1 MGRDEL
7 NTSPLG
13 RFVRMGGLVGR
24 VGVSMLGDQ
33 AVGLLRDG
41 PTKRLKKAENMV
53 RNAARIASTLGE
65 MKGAAMK
72 VGQMLSL
79 HEGLLP
85 KEVAAVLSVLQNDA
99 PSVSFDVMEGALR
112 GELGN
117 VDEVF
122 ESIEAEAFAAASIG
136 QVHRG
141 VLRDGREVAV
151 KVQYPDADRMVMAD
165 LTNMKVLLGNLVGL
179 FTDINFEPIWMEVKE
194 RLIEELDYLQEA
206 DNIRRT
212 AAMHADIPKIIVP
225 EVVAEAT
232 TQRVLTMEFVGG
244 IPSSEAASDR
254 YPQDLKNQ
262 WGVTLFEFTLRCLFK
277 HRFLHADPNFAN
289 FAFREDGAVIV
300 YDYGCMK
307 QVPDNIATGY
317 ARLINA
323 LMKRHKSAIP
333 TLLQEM
339 GVYKEGGTPLSRS
352 ATDPYVDLM
361 QDIVRASPPYTFGD
375 FLATWSSSTGRSVAC
390 LATWEHSERPAH
402 GESCYANIRR
412 PFPRPNKRR
421 QRTRSPA
428 FVFSRSSIFSC
439 FTWSRFMAAR
449 NLMAKVFSL
458 VLIMVLAI
466 PSTYLVEKPIARFI
480 RRKYI
485 DRAA

>member
-85 KEVAAVLSVLQNDA
+85 KEVAIVLSALQNDA

-117 VDEVF
+117 FDEVF

-212 AAMHADIPKIIVP
+212 AA
-225 EVVAEAT
+225 
-232 TQRVLTMEFVGG
+232 
-244 IPSSEAASDR
+244 
-254 YPQDLKNQ
+254 DLKDQ
-262 WGVTLFEFTLRCLFK
+262 WGVTLFEFTLRGLFK

-289 FAFREDGAVIV
+289 FAFREDGAVVV

-317 ARLINA
+317 ARLMNA

-339 GVYKEGGTPLSRS
+339 GVYKEGGTPLSRT

-361 QDIVRASPPYTFGD
+361 QDIVRASPPYTFGED
-375 FLATWSSSTGRSVAC
+375 DMIYKALFDLGMSNWQEASD
-390 LATWEHSERPAH
+390 
-402 GESCYANIRR
+402 IR
-412 PFPRPNKRR
+412 FPRDM
-421 QRTRSPA
+421 
-428 FVFSRSSIFSC
+428 VF
-439 FTWSRFMAAR
+439 
-449 NLMAKVFSL
+449 
-458 VLIMVLAI
+458 
-466 PSTYLVEKPIARFI
+466 
-480 RRKYI
+480 I
-485 DRAA
+485 DRTLGGLFGNLGTLGATGPWRKLLREYTAPLSEAK

>member
-117 VDEVF
+117 FDEVF

-179 FTDINFEPIWMEVKE
+179 FTDINFEPIWEEVRE
-194 RLIEELDYLQEA
+194 RLVEELDYLQEA
-206 DNIRRT
+206 ENIRRT

-232 TQRVLTMEFVGG
+232 TQRVLTMDFVEG

-254 YPQDLKNQ
+254 YPQNLKDQ
-262 WGVTLFEFTLRCLFK
+262 WGVTLFEFTLRGLFK

-289 FAFREDGAVIV
+289 FAFREDGAVVV

-317 ARLINA
+317 ARLMNA

-339 GVYKEGGTPLSRS
+339 GVYKEGGTPLSRT

-361 QDIVRASPPYTFGD
+361 QDIVRASPPYTFGED
-375 FLATWSSSTGRSVAC
+375 DMIYKALFDLGMSNWQEASD
-390 LATWEHSERPAH
+390 
-402 GESCYANIRR
+402 IR
-412 PFPRPNKRR
+412 FPRDM
-421 QRTRSPA
+421 
-428 FVFSRSSIFSC
+428 VF
-439 FTWSRFMAAR
+439 
-449 NLMAKVFSL
+449 
-458 VLIMVLAI
+458 
-466 PSTYLVEKPIARFI
+466 
-480 RRKYI
+480 I
-485 DRAA
+485 DRALGGLFGNLGTLGATGPWRKLLREYTAPLSEAK

>member
-1 MGRDEL
+1 
-7 NTSPLG
+7 
-13 RFVRMGGLVGR
+13 MGGLVSR

-33 AVGLLRDG
+33 AIGLIRDG

-85 KEVAAVLSVLQNDA
+85 KEVAAVLSVLQNEA
-99 PSVSFDVMEGALR
+99 PSVSFEVMEVALR
-112 GELGN
+112 RELDN
-117 VDEVF
+117 FDELF
-122 ESIEAEAFAAASIG
+122 ESIEVEAFAAASIG

-151 KVQYPDADRMVMAD
+151 
-165 LTNMKVLLGNLVGL
+165 VLLGNLVGL

-232 TQRVLTMEFVGG
+232 TQRVLTMEFVEG
-244 IPSSEAASDR
+244 IPSSAAAADR
-254 YPQDLKNQ
+254 YPQDLKDQ
-262 WGVTLFEFTLRCLFK
+262 WGVTLFEFTLRGLFK

-289 FAFREDGAVIV
+289 FAFREDGTVIV

-317 ARLINA
+317 ARLMNA

-333 TLLQEM
+333 RLLQEM
-339 GVYKEGGTPLSRS
+339 GVYKDGGTPLSRT

-375 FLATWSSSTGRSVAC
+375 DDKIYQALFDLGMSNWQEASD
-390 LATWEHSERPAH
+390 
-402 GESCYANIRR
+402 IR
-412 PFPRPNKRR
+412 FPRDM
-421 QRTRSPA
+421 
-428 FVFSRSSIFSC
+428 VF
-439 FTWSRFMAAR
+439 
-449 NLMAKVFSL
+449 
-458 VLIMVLAI
+458 
-466 PSTYLVEKPIARFI
+466 
-480 RRKYI
+480 I
-485 DRAA
+485 DRTLGGLFGNLGTLGATGPWRKLLREYTASLSEAK